1 MKELLQE
8 VQTTVYATNEKGDL
22 KQNVRN
28 EFKRTVMNA
37 LNLYLAE
44 SGAET
49 HVIGEG
55 IAIVLPNTVEGSI
68 VVVVDAVVKALSY
81 DLESE
86 IVAHQEKLTEKEEK
100 AKKLADEKAKKLKVA
115 EETKK
120 KSAK

>member
-8 VQTTVYATNEKGDL
+8 VQATVYATNEKGDL

-28 EFKRTVMNA
+28 ELKRTVMNA

-55 IAIVLPNTVEGSI
+55 IAVVLPNETEGAI
-68 VVVVDAVVKALSY
+68 VIVVDAVVKALSY
-81 DLESE
+81 DLETE
-86 IVAHQEKLTEKEEK
+86 VTDRKEKLAEKEEK
-100 AKKLADEKAKKLKVA
+100 AKKLAEEKAKKIKLA
-115 EETKK
+115 EESKK

>member
-8 VQTTVYATNEKGDL
+8 VQTTVYETNEKGDL

-28 EFKRTVMNA
+28 ELKRTVMRA
-37 LNLYLAE
+37 LHSYIAE

-49 HVIGEG
+49 HTIGEG

-81 DLESE
+81 DLETE
-86 IVAHQEKLTEKEEK
+86 ITDHQAKLAEKEEK
-100 AKKLADEKAKKLKVA
+100 AKKTAEEKAKKIKTA
-115 EETKK
+115 EENKK